1 MSDTTILSPKKPSR
15 IGLNFVPGLIVVL
28 GLAVSIWWIAATRVA
43 DAGFDRWLANEA
55 SFGRQWSCASRS
67 MAGYPFRIELRC
79 DGLTMSAEKGE
90 LRSVSVGGFLALAQ
104 IYNPKLV
111 LVDVNGPMSVR
122 LANGQTASMSWQTM
136 RSSLHFETALKA
148 DRASWVVD
156 GLVLETT
163 NPLVSGKLGHAEFH
177 MRKIE
182 GEANGPSD
190 IETVITVSGASLRDV
205 QTTGSLDAHVITK
218 KGWLLAENPGA
229 SSLENW
235 RASGGEVV
243 IDQWDLKRGEQ
254 ALALKGS
261 LSLDDS
267 HRLNGK
273 IDFTATG
280 LGETLKESGLSILGG
295 SIGAGSVKLPLT
307 LNKGRV
313 LIGPLKLAEIPPLY

>member
-1 MSDTTILSPKKPSR
+1 
-15 IGLNFVPGLIVVL
+15 
-28 GLAVSIWWIAATRVA
+28 
-43 DAGFDRWLANEA
+43 
-55 SFGRQWSCASRS
+55 

-90 LRSVSVGGFLALAQ
+90 LRAVSLGGFLALAQ

-111 LVDVNGPMSVR
+111 LVDVNGPMSAR
-122 LANGQTASMSWQTM
+122 LANGQTASISWKTM
-136 RSSLHFETALKA
+136 RSSLHFETPLRA
-148 DRASWVVD
+148 DRASWVID
-156 GLVLETT
+156 GAVLETS
-163 NPLVSGKLGHAEFH
+163 NPLVVGKLGHAEFH
-177 MRKIE
+177 MRKID
-182 GEANGPSD
+182 GEANAPSD
-190 IETVITVSGASLRDV
+190 VETVITASDASLRDA

-218 KGWLLAENPGA
+218 KGSLLAENPGP
-229 SSLENW
+229 SSFENW
-235 RASGGEVV
+235 RASGGEIL
-243 IDQWDLKRGEQ
+243 IDQWDMKRGEQ

-261 LSLDDS
+261 LSLDET

-273 IDFTATG
+273 IDFSATG